1 MPRGR
6 GGLGRGL
13 ESLFE
18 DAAPSLE
25 TGDGV
30 RTVPLREI
38 EPDPGQP
45 RKTFNQDSLAELAA
59 SIGEHGLLQPIAVR
73 PQPMGG
79 YRIVAGERRWRACR
93 MAGLTEVP
101 VVIRD
106 VSDQEAMELALVENL
121 QREDLDPVEEA
132 CGIRE
137 LMDRCGLTQ
146 EQAAQR
152 LGKSRSALANSLR
165 LLGLPPEALEL
176 LRSGALTAGHAKA
189 ILGLPT
195 PELQVQAAK
204 LIAGH
209 SLNVRQAEA
218 LCHKLAKDAKQAG
231 QETAPEPPPRP
242 ALPVEVEES
251 LRQALG
257 SEVSVAYKNG
267 RGSLTVHFYSDDQ
280 LRAFANLLGHY
291 DLEGT
296 GPAPVDQA
304 LWEQT

>member
-25 TGDGV
+25 SDGGV

-45 RKTFNQDSLAELAA
+45 RKTFPEESLSELAD
-59 SIGEHGLLQPIAVR
+59 SISQHGLLQPIAVR
-73 PQPMGG
+73 PQSMGG

-93 MAGLTEVP
+93 LAGLTEVP
-101 VVIRD
+101 VIILD
-106 VSDQEAMELALVENL
+106 VSDQEAMELALIENL
-121 QREDLDPVEEA
+121 QREDLAPIEEA

-137 LMDRCGLTQ
+137 LMDRCELTQ
-146 EQAAQR
+146 EQAARR

-165 LLGLPPEALEL
+165 LLNLPPEALEL
-176 LRSGALTAGHAKA
+176 LKAGKLTAGHAKA
-189 ILGLPT
+189 ILGLPS
-195 PELQVQAAK
+195 PELQVQAAQ
-204 LIAGH
+204 LIAEH
-209 SLNVRQAEA
+209 NLNVRQAEE
-218 LCHKLAKDAKQAG
+218 LCRRLAKEAKEAA
-231 QETAPEPPPRP
+231 APEPAPRP

-251 LRQALG
+251 LRQTLG
-257 SEVSVAYKNG
+257 NEVSVAYKDG

-291 DLEGT
+291 
-296 GPAPVDQA
+296 
-304 LWEQT
+304 EQQGSGV

>member
-146 EQAAQR
+146 EQAARR

-195 PELQVQAAK
+195 PELQVQAAN

-218 LCHKLAKDAKQAG
+218 LCRKLAKDAKQAG
-231 QETAPEPPPRP
+231 QEIAPEPPPRP

>member
-195 PELQVQAAK
+195 PELQVQAAN

-218 LCHKLAKDAKQAG
+218 LCRKLAKDAKQAG
-231 QETAPEPPPRP
+231 QAPAPEPPPRP

>member
-30 RTVPLREI
+30 RTVPLRES

-209 SLNVRQAEA
+209 SLNVRQAED
-218 LCHKLAKDAKQAG
+218 LCRKLAKDAKQAG
-231 QETAPEPPPRP
+231 QAPAPEPPPRP

>member
-1 MPRGR
+1 MPGGR

-13 ESLFE
+13 ESLFGA
-18 DAAPSLE
+18 AAPRLE

-38 EPDPGQP
+38 EPAPGQP
-45 RKTFNQDSLAELAA
+45 RKTCNQDSLAELAA

-218 LCHKLAKDAKQAG
+218 LCRKLAKDAKQAG
-231 QETAPEPPPRP
+231 QAPAPEPPPRP

-296 GPAPVDQA
+296 GPAPVD
-304 LWEQT
+304 